1 MKRWLL
7 AGMVLSF
14 MVLTLSRTGLGQGR
28 GGQGP
33 LPFNPKTVE
42 TVPGIVVEAPEVKQG
57 GIPEMEHLTLK
68 TKQEKL
74 TVVLGPNW
82 YLARQ
87 DWKINILD
95 RLEVTGSRL
104 DLDGKPALIVQEV
117 KKGEQVMKFR
127 DQSGRPLWARPLP
140 QAR

>member
-1 MKRWLL
+1 MTRWFIM
-7 AGMVLSF
+7 GMVLGF
-14 MVLTLSRTGLGQGR
+14 LVLALVQTGLAQR

-33 LPFNPKTVE
+33 LPFKHRTIE
-42 TVPGIVVEAPEVKQG
+42 TVQGIVVEAPEAKQG
-57 GIPEMEHLTLK
+57 GIPEMEHLTLQ

-87 DWKINILD
+87 DWKINTLD
-95 RLEVTGSRL
+95 HLEVTGSRL
-104 DLDGKPALIVQEV
+104 VLDGKPALIAQNA
-117 KKGEQVMKFR
+117 KRGDKVMKFR
-127 DQSGRPLWARPLP
+127 DQSGRPLWTRSHP